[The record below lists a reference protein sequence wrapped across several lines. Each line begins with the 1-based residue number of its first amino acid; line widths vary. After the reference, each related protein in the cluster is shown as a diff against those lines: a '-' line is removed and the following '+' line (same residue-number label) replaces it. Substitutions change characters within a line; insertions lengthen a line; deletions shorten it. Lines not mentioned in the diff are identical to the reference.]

1 MAVGGLRDLTLTPGK
16 PEKAQGSRS
25 DHRLCGF
32 KPSSAPGGTAL
43 GKSSLLWA
51 SVSWPTKWGSSTY
64 VLKGCGSGYS
74 TASDSTFHH
83 IPTSH
88 CCFSFT
94 EHQGSLR
101 CCLIAKLY
109 PTLCNPL
116 VCSLP
121 GSSVHRISQATILEW
136 VAISFSG
143 DLPDSGIEPKCP
155 APAGRFFITE
165 SRGKPK
171 VLDNPFQTPGSCR

>member
-1 MAVGGLRDLTLTPGK
+1 M
-16 PEKAQGSRS
+16 
-25 DHRLCGF
+25 
-32 KPSSAPGGTAL
+32 
-43 GKSSLLWA
+43 
-51 SVSWPTKWGSSTY
+51 Y

-165 SRGKPK
+165 SLGKPK
-171 VLDNPFQTPGSCR
+171 VLDNPFQTPGSCRWPLRFSLVLIPLTSATSSLPAPPGILILRSKKPQMRASWICPFLYAPLSGLVFPHCCAQLF